1 MGIKILNLR
10 HREAPLPGGCRWCG
24 VPYRGHAHRWV
35 PSKKWHP
42 HERPTQAQIKA
53 RMLARRKNLA
63 PRIVTNLASDARTR
77 L

>member
-24 VPYRGHAHRWV
+24 VPYRGHGVRWV
-35 PSKKWHP
+35 PGHP
-42 HERPTQAQIKA
+42 RHAFTAPTQAQRAA
-53 RMLARRKNLA
+53 RMQDRRTGLA
-63 PRIVTNLASDARTR
+63 PRIITNLASDDRTR